1 MRKYIGF
8 LLCVSFLVLLGAGPS
23 TAQNDG
29 AAESEV
35 DSSLPVGILLEN
47 SSPEN
52 SPKANDP
59 NAHLPQGEA
68 FVIPESTKGF
78 DEQKVLQ
85 DPLCDPTHRPTIQT
99 ITPDEANPG
108 DTIRVTGNYFGAKTR
123 CLYSVTFGEYPGENL
138 SLLGD
143 NIFEVRVPKEL
154 KAGLIFL
161 NVVTNGGSARSAILI
176 KG

>member
-1 MRKYIGF
+1 MKKQIGF
-8 LLCVSFLVLLGAGPS
+8 LLCVSILVLSEAGLSP
-23 TAQNDG
+23 AQEDASAVSKEKSGIPTGTVSGN
-29 AAESEV
+29 
-35 DSSLPVGILLEN
+35 SLPDHVTEPGYPAIHVE
-47 SSPEN
+47 P
-52 SPKANDP
+52 
-59 NAHLPQGEA
+59 GGA

-138 SLLGD
+138 KLLED
-143 NIFEVRVPKEL
+143 NIFEVKVPKEL
-154 KAGLIFL
+154 KAGLVFL